1 MSEQAANSSTD
12 GATTVA
18 AGPIPNW
25 KSRFALPKQARSGE
39 QIQVKT
45 LLAHP
50 MESGFRRDFQ
60 GEAIPRD
67 IITRFECDYLGE
79 TVFAADLFPAIAA
92 NPYLAFHLIARST
105 GPVTCRWIDQRGES
119 VTVTKTLQVAP
130 R

>member
-1 MSEQAANSSTD
+1 MSEQPAKPSTEVK
-12 GATTVA
+12 VA
-18 AGPIPNW
+18 DW
-25 KSRFALPKQARSGE
+25 KSRFALPAQAAPGE

-67 IITRFECDYLGE
+67 IITRFECDYLGT

-92 NPYLAFHLIARST
+92 NPYLAFHFIAHST
-105 GPVTCRWIDQRGES
+105 GPVTCRWIDQQGAS
-119 VTVTKTLQVAP
+119 VSVTKTLQVLP